1 MLQYYNIATCGW
13 IKGDASR
20 IAPTHLPQTRALSV
34 VQDPLGRV
42 VEVIELP
49 ITHGQDEQHDKD
61 PAQDQGEGDKEKYR
75 VHAFALSIDAS
86 TRDAPQ
92 ITMAL
97 DAGIRMAATS
107 GLIRPAA
114 AALTATIL

>member
-1 MLQYYNIATCGW
+1 MRLDQGRRFQDCSHAPARV
-13 IKGDASR
+13 KPGDA
-20 IAPTHLPQTRALSV
+20 SV
-34 VQDPLGRV
+34 VQDSLGRV
-42 VEVIELP
+42 VEIVELSVA
-49 ITHGQDEQHDKD
+49 HRQHKQHDED
-61 PAQDQGEGDKEKYR
+61 SAQDQGDWDKEEYR
-75 VHAFALSIDAS
+75 IHAFTLSIDAS
-86 TRDAPQ
+86 TREAPQ